1 VTLYLIKRRNK
12 NEKNITEK
20 TILTWLK
27 EHESITAR
35 QTFQLFDCLSL
46 ASCIFALRKQGH
58 AILTER
64 VGRSRFARYHLQND
78 KAAPNE

>member
-1 VTLYLIKRRNK
+1 MKKTSQK
-12 NEKNITEK
+12 K

-27 EHESITAR
+27 EHKSITAR
-35 QTFQLFDCLSL
+35 QAFQLFDCLSL
-46 ASCIFALRKQGH
+46 AACIFALRKQGY

-64 VGRSRFARYHLQND
+64 VGRSRFARYYLQND

>member
-1 VTLYLIKRRNK
+1 MKKLTQK
-12 NEKNITEK
+12 K
-20 TILTWLK
+20 TILIWLK

-35 QTFQLFDCLSL
+35 QAFQLFDCLSL

-64 VGRSRFARYHLQND
+64 VGHSRYARYHLKSD
-78 KAAPNE
+78 KGAINE

>member
-1 VTLYLIKRRNK
+1 
-12 NEKNITEK
+12 
-20 TILTWLK
+20 
-27 EHESITAR
+27 
-35 QTFQLFDCLSL
+35 LFDCLSL
-46 ASCIFALRKQGH
+46 AACIFALRKQGH

>member
-1 VTLYLIKRRNK
+1 MKK
-12 NEKNITEK
+12 ITQK
-20 TILTWLK
+20 KLILTQLK
-27 EHESITAR
+27 DHGSITAR
-35 QTFQLFDCLSL
+35 EAFELFDCLRL
-46 ASCIFALRKQGH
+46 APCICKLRKQGH

>member
-1 VTLYLIKRRNK
+1 MKKISQK
-12 NEKNITEK
+12 K

-35 QTFQLFDCLSL
+35 QAFQLFDCLSL
-46 ASCIFALRKQGH
+46 ASCIFALRKQGY

-64 VGRSRFARYHLQND
+64 VGRSRFARYYLQND